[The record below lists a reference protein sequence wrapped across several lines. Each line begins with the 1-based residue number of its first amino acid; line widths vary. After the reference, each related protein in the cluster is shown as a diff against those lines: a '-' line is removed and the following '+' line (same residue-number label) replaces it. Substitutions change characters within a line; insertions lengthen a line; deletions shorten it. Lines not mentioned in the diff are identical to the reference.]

1 MLYDSMN
8 TKKTWTISL
17 ILIPISIITII
28 GLANNVYT
36 STNSNLQYFNNEK
49 HCDHGLQKN
58 MFDNDNT
65 PKYIIGGGYEV
76 IPVNPSTTDVLVSSC
91 NYNQ

>member
-49 HCDHGLQKN
+49 HCDHGLQMN

-65 PKYIIGGGYEV
+65 PKYIIGGGYV
-76 IPVNPSTTDVLVSSC
+76 VMPVSPSTTDVLVSSC

>member
-1 MLYDSMN
+1 MN
-8 TKKTWTISL
+8 TKKTWIISL

-36 STNSNLQYFNNEK
+36 STNSNLQYFNKEK
-49 HCDHGLQKN
+49 HCDHGLQMS
-58 MFDNDNT
+58 MFDNDDT

-76 IPVNPSTTDVLVSSC
+76 MPVSPSTTDVLVSSC

>member
-17 ILIPISIITII
+17 ILIPISIIMII
-28 GLANNVYT
+28 GLTNNVYT
-36 STNSNLQYFNNEK
+36 SKNSNLQYFNNEK
-49 HCDHGLQKN
+49 YCHHGLQTN

-65 PKYIIGGGYEV
+65 AKYIIGGGYEV
-76 IPVNPSTTDVLVSSC
+76 IPVSPSTTDVVVSSC
-91 NYNQ
+91 SY